1 MLNVVELFQI
11 GGLVGLVVDLGQ
23 LGLEGKTSIKSI
35 LGEICN
41 NLEDHHG
48 QRSQGY
54 EMSGRETGRGK
65 NLVKRE
71 ESESG
76 RNLVSVL
83 MTDQGIVIIGKIG
96 TTEIVTGTE
105 RGTGKETRVVI
116 VREDVTVTVTVTG
129 SGTVVVVGT
138 MIVIETG
145 IATVTA
151 LERGKGIGIGKRIM
165 KLGRASVTG
174 GGPVIKIMIMT
185 ELNQN
190 MSETVMGWRGSATMI
205 LLSLRRKILNGINT
219 TVIMGIGVL
228 KLNMMTMTDS
238 MSFISTNKTVANMT
252 IWMSRRLLL
261 ITTTMIILIVI
272 VINMTKWRRTT
283 TLMIERHLNIVK
295 RRDLELMNVNMC
307 VLRGLFLVSM
317 NTRSLIMPLTSFM
330 LHRGGVLIN

>member
-65 NLVKRE
+65 NLEKGE

-76 RNLVSVL
+76 RNLVSAL
-83 MTDQGIVIIGKIG
+83 MTDQGIVIIGKTG
-96 TTEIVTGTE
+96 TTEIATGTE

-116 VREDVTVTVTVTG
+116 VREDVTGTG

-165 KLGRASVTG
+165 KLGRASMTG

-190 MSETVMGWRGSATMI
+190 MSETVMGWRGSTSMI

-219 TVIMGIGVL
+219 TVIMSIGVL
-228 KLNMMTMTDS
+228 KLNMMSMTDS

-252 IWMSRRLLL
+252 VWMSRRLLL

-295 RRDLELMNVNMC
+295 RRDLELMNGNMC

-317 NTRSLIMPLTSFM
+317 NTREFDYASHLLYASQ
-330 LHRGGVLIN
+330 GGCLIN

>member
-1 MLNVVELFQI
+1 
-11 GGLVGLVVDLGQ
+11 
-23 LGLEGKTSIKSI
+23 LEGKTSIKSI

-54 EMSGRETGRGK
+54 EMNGRETGRGK
-65 NLVKRE
+65 NLVKGE

-96 TTEIVTGTE
+96 TTEIATGTE

-116 VREDVTVTVTVTG
+116 VREDVTVTG

-165 KLGRASVTG
+165 KLGRASMTG

-228 KLNMMTMTDS
+228 KLNMMTMIDS

-295 RRDLELMNVNMC
+295 RRDLELTNVNMC

-317 NTRSLIMPLTSFM
+317 NTREFDYASLLFM